1 MGRRERQM
9 GGRGI
14 RLSAGLLAVLLS
26 LSCGGGSSAFR
37 AGRKAELRK
46 DYDTALVNYQKA
58 LQADPAN
65 AQYQLH
71 EKLARKEASFFH
83 LKQGRNLLQQGRTD
97 DAAGEFQKAVGID
110 PTLDAAAQELAKL
123 QAAQAQARLERERVL
138 KQALKAQEPQPTPIE
153 IQLKPFPTE
162 PIAHLRLSADS
173 RKVFETLGK
182 LANLNVAFTSDF
194 QAKPA
199 AVDLS
204 NVKVEEAFRVV
215 SMQTKTFWKAVTPN
229 TIIVIPDT
237 PGNRRDYEQ
246 EVLKTIYLTNPL
258 APADRTAITTAL
270 KQVLGIQRIIDNPDA
285 NAIVL
290 RDTPAKVA
298 AAEKMVR
305 ELDRS
310 KAEILVE
317 VSVMEADRNR
327 IRELGLLPA
336 TQFALTPA
344 ANVTTGLAAQTLR
357 DIGHLSGADYIVTM
371 PSAAL
376 SALLNDSKTH
386 ILQNPKVR
394 VTDGQTAKLRIGS
407 RVPYATGSFLPG
419 TGGGVGGFNLLASTQ
434 FQYQDV
440 GVNLDMSPRLLPSG
454 EVSLH
459 ASVEI
464 SAVGPSVNLG
474 GLSQPTFTQRK
485 IEHDIRLKEGESS
498 LLGGLI
504 EANEITRVTGVP
516 GLGDIPGF
524 RYLFSAEHRERVET
538 EFLVTLTPRVIRLP
552 ASMVESVKGVP
563 VEGGGPEPAPE
574 APPAPETGP
583 RPAAPPE

>member
-1 MGRRERQM
+1 MLGRR
-9 GGRGI
+9 I
-14 RLSAGLLAVLLS
+14 RLFAGSLAVLLS

-46 DYDTALVNYQKA
+46 DFDTALINYQKA
-58 LQADPAN
+58 LNDDPAN
-65 AQYQLH
+65 AQYQLY
-71 EKLARKEASFFH
+71 EKLARKEAAFFH
-83 LKQGRNLLQQGRTD
+83 IKQGRSLLQQGRTE
-97 DAAGEFQKAVGID
+97 DAAGEFQKAVSID
-110 PTLDAAAQELAKL
+110 PTSETAAQELSKL
-123 QAAQAQARLERERVL
+123 QATQAQAHREREQAL
-138 KQALKAQEPQPTPIE
+138 KQALKAQEPQPSPTQ

-162 PIAHLRLSADS
+162 PIAHLRLTADS
-173 RKVFETLGK
+173 RKIYETLGK
-182 LANLNVAFTSDF
+182 LASLNVAFTSDF
-194 QAKPA
+194 QPKPLS
-199 AVDLS
+199 VDLT
-204 NVKVEEAFRVV
+204 NVKIGDALRIV
-215 SMQTKTFWKAVTPN
+215 SYQTKTFWKAATPN
-229 TIIVIPDT
+229 TILVIPDT

-246 EVLKTIYLTNPL
+246 EVVRTIYLTNPL

-270 KQVLGIQRIIDNPDA
+270 KQVLGVQRIIDNPDA

-310 KAEILVE
+310 KAEILIE
-317 VSVMEADRNR
+317 VSVMEADRDR

-336 TQFALTPA
+336 TQFGLTPTP
-344 ANVTTGLAAQTLR
+344 NLTTGLAIKTVR
-357 DIGHLSGADYIVTM
+357 DIGHLSGADYSLTM

-376 SALLNDSKTH
+376 SALLNDSKTR

-419 TGGGVGGFNLLASTQ
+419 TGGGGGGFNLLASTQ

-440 GVNLDMSPRLLPSG
+440 GVNLDLAPRLLPSG

-459 ASVEI
+459 AIVEI
-464 SAVGPSVNLG
+464 SDVGPSVNLG

-504 EANEITRVTGVP
+504 ANTEKTLVTGIP
-516 GLGDIPGF
+516 GLGDIPVL
-524 RYLFSAEHRERVET
+524 RYLFSVEKREVITT
-538 EFLVTLTPRVIRLP
+538 EFVVTLTPRVVRLP
-552 ASMVESVKGVP
+552 ASMVESAKEVP

-574 APPAPETGP
+574 APPAPEAGP
-583 RPAAPPE
+583 RPPGPPE